1 VEIMPRTLNLILII
15 FVFSSALF
23 GQSGNGRGD
32 GRGNPNETD
41 KPKPDSETLITYLP
55 GIWEIY
61 LAENDTVSILFPKL
75 PLVLEDTSNNCIGE
89 NKTNYI
95 AYSNIKVYVLQTVKS
110 VKPSKN
116 CRDKKEFSAE
126 NFANRLSALSLKTN
140 SKPVEKESDKLYLYE
155 TSFNGEILW
164 LYHDGK
170 NNGWYELRVVNS
182 VNSNEPDAVAI
193 KFLES
198 LKVANNQKG
207 ISIGEG
213 ANAIIGDKSV
223 QTEVIIEKTPKMP
236 ASEVKSIP
244 LKIVFHPRANYSDE
258 ARKNEI
264 NGVVRLKVTFL
275 ANGSIGSISVVS
287 GLPYGLTETAITAA
301 RKIVFIPSH
310 SGSKHITVSKI
321 VEYRFT
327 LY

>member
-1 VEIMPRTLNLILII
+1 MPRTLNLILII
-15 FVFSSALF
+15 CVFSSALF

-55 GIWEIY
+55 GNWETY
-61 LAENDTVSILFPKL
+61 LAENDMVSVLFPKL
-75 PLVLEDTSNNCIGE
+75 PLVLEDTTNNCIGE

-95 AYSNIKVYVLQTVKS
+95 AYSNSKVYVLQTVKS

-126 NFANRLSALSLKTN
+126 SFTNRLSALSLKAS
-140 SKPVEKESDKLYLYE
+140 SKPVEKESGKFKLYKVSL
-155 TSFNGEILW
+155 SGEVLW

-182 VNSNEPDAVAI
+182 GDSNELDTVA
-193 KFLES
+193 KNFLES
-198 LKVANNQKG
+198 FKFANNQKG
-207 ISIGEG
+207 ISIGKG
-213 ANAIIGDKSV
+213 AFSIVGD
-223 QTEVIIEKTPKMP
+223 EVVKNEVKIEKTAKEST
-236 ASEVKSIP
+236 SEVKSTP
-244 LKIVFHPRANYSDE
+244 FKIVFQPRANYTDA
-258 ARKNEI
+258 ARENEI
-264 NGVVRLKVTFL
+264 MGVVRLKVTFL
-275 ANGSIGSISVVS
+275 PNGSIGSISVVS
-287 GLPYGLTETAITAA
+287 GLPYGLTEQAIVAV
-301 RKIVFIPSH
+301 RKIVFIPLQMD
-310 SGSKHITVSKI
+310 SKNITVSKV